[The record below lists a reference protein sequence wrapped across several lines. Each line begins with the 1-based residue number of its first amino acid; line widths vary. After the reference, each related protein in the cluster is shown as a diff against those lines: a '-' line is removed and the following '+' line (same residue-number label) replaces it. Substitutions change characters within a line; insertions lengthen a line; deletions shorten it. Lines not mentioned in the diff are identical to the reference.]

1 MSERRDSYTAPG
13 AAPAPVT
20 WLDVIDEAL
29 ADLSVDP
36 ERYTL
41 QVSFAHDLVQSI
53 LQGHAP
59 LQRLLEEAEEG
70 EDEQTGAEIA

>member
-13 AAPAPVT
+13 VAPAPVT

-36 ERYTL
+36 DRYTL
-41 QVSFAHDLVQSI
+41 QVGFAHDLVQEI

-59 LQRLLEEAEEG
+59 LQRLLEDAEEG
-70 EDEQTGAEIA
+70 KDE